1 MSLNNPQRIYTNT
14 NALNIST
21 LQHPN
26 VRINVDKTPLRKK
39 NKEKTPRRLFTY
51 LNQEVQVLKTKQVIN
66 NIIKTSFMDKLVRF
80 CAEWDTSNKKKKI
93 IRKFDNLPNYKN

>member
-39 NKEKTPRRLFTY
+39 
-51 LNQEVQVLKTKQVIN
+51 KQRKN
-66 NIIKTSFMDKLVRF
+66 PTSFVYIFKPRGSSIEDQ
-80 CAEWDTSNKKKKI
+80 AS
-93 IRKFDNLPNYKN
+93 YQ